1 MAENKPTVERDA
13 NGVPTSWLLVRAGPT
28 ALRKNGEE
36 YVLVLTSKDL
46 SGIVNYQR
54 TSGEK
59 IPIDSNHYLHILAQ
73 KHGIDEREALMIIP
87 SGVAAMGFG
96 TLDCRADGQELWISA
111 EWTPGAYELLKEKIF
126 RYFSPVFR
134 GLKEGPVRITS
145 VAMEN
150 EPAIKNLDALAAGAS
165 TCTNAVAT
173 LREATPKQGTGLTP
187 PAQND
192 DAACGAYL
200 QIEQPNELKHTKGS
214 KMTKKLC
221 DALKR
226 LVPGTDAAA
235 LSAEDADETKQD
247 ELAAAVDGAASLLD
261 DLKKL
266 LELADA
272 SGAAD
277 IKAAVEAM
285 LEKVKAGEA
294 AKAEADELKL
304 SAEKRERAEIY
315 AKAEAE
321 RKLTPAMKPWADSL
335 DIATLSAWYKVAPAA
350 VPGGLPAT
358 KQPEK
363 TDSVEL
369 SAEDEDAIRT
379 LDLDRA
385 AYIEAKK
392 KNFPTGNK
400 EN

>member
-1 MAENKPTVERDA
+1 MAEHKPTVERDE
-13 NGVPTSWLLVRAGPT
+13 NGVPTSWLLVRAGPVP
-28 ALRKNGEE
+28 LRKNGAD
-36 YVLVLTSKDL
+36 YVLELTSKDL
-46 SGIVNYQR
+46 SAIESYQK
-54 TSGEK
+54 SQGER

-73 KHGIDEREALMIIP
+73 KHGIEEREALMLLP

-96 TLDCRADGQELWISA
+96 SLECRADGTELWINA
-111 EWTPGAYELLKEKIF
+111 EWMPSAYELLKEKIF

-150 EPAIKNLDALAAGAS
+150 EPAIKNLASLAAGAEDKS
-165 TCTNAVAT
+165 PI
-173 LREATPKQGTGLTP
+173 E
-187 PAQND
+187 

-200 QIEQPNELKHTKGS
+200 ELETTKPNTKGRAMN
-214 KMTKKLC
+214 MTPKLR
-221 DALKR
+221 DALQR
-226 LVPGTDAAA
+226 LAPGIDTAA
-235 LSAEDADETKQD
+235 LAAEDADETKQD

-272 SGAAD
+272 AGNAE

-285 LEKVKAGEA
+285 LEKAKQGEA

-304 SAEKRERAEIY
+304 SAEKRERAEIC

-335 DIATLSAWYKVAPAA
+335 DVAALAAWYKVAPVA
-350 VPGGLPAT
+350 VPWC
-358 KQPEK
+358 
-363 TDSVEL
+363 
-369 SAEDEDAIRT
+369 I
-379 LDLDRA
+379 
-385 AYIEAKK
+385 
-392 KNFPTGNK
+392 F
-400 EN
+400 

>member
-28 ALRKNGEE
+28 HLRKNGED
-36 YVLVLTSKDL
+36 YVLELTSKEL
-46 SGIVNYQR
+46 SGIVNYQQ
-54 TSGEK
+54 TSGEP

-73 KHGIDEREALMIIP
+73 KHGVEESEALRLVP

-111 EWTPGAYELLKEKIF
+111 EWTPSAYELLKEKIF

-150 EPAIKNLDALAAGAS
+150 EPAIKNLDALAATASGADEVPCFA
-165 TCTNAVAT
+165 TARAFEETNF
-173 LREATPKQGTGLTP
+173 EP
-187 PAQND
+187 
-192 DAACGAYL
+192 
-200 QIEQPNELKHTKGS
+200 IKHTKGRS
-214 KMTKKLC
+214 MNMTQKLR
-221 DALKR
+221 DALVR

-235 LSAEDADETKQD
+235 LAAEDADETKQD
-247 ELAAAVDGAASLLD
+247 ELAEAVNGAASLLE

-266 LELADA
+266 LELAEA
-272 SGAAD
+272 AGNAD

-285 LEKVKAGEA
+285 LEKAKQGEA

-321 RKLTPAMKPWADSL
+321 RKLTPAMKPWAESL
-335 DIATLSAWYKVAPAA
+335 DITALSAWYKVAPAVVPGDLPKPPPETPEA
-350 VPGGLPAT
+350 VPLT
-358 KQPEK
+358 
-363 TDSVEL
+363 
-369 SAEDEDAIRT
+369 AEDEKAIAT
-379 LDLDRA
+379 LGLDRA
-385 AYIEAKK
+385 AYIEAKNT
-392 KNFPTGNK
+392 NFPKNEEK
-400 EN
+400 

>member
-1 MAENKPTVERDA
+1 MAENKPTPTVERDE
-13 NGVPTSWLLVRAGPT
+13 NGVPTAWLLVRAGPIP
-28 ALRKNGEE
+28 LRKNGAD
-36 YVLVLTSKDL
+36 YVLELTSKDL
-46 SGIVNYQR
+46 SAIEAYQK
-54 TSGEK
+54 SQGER

-73 KHGIDEREALMIIP
+73 KHGIEEREALQIMP

-96 TLDCRADGQELWISA
+96 SLECRADGTELWLSGV
-111 EWTPGAYELLKEKIF
+111 EWTPSAYELLKEKIF

-134 GLKEGPVRITS
+134 GLKDGPLRITS

-173 LREATPKQGTGLTP
+173 LREATPERGTGLTP

-221 DALKR
+221 DALMR
-226 LVPGTDAAA
+226 LAPGIDAAA
-235 LSAEDADETKQD
+235 LAAEDADESKQE
-247 ELAAAVDGAASLLD
+247 ELADAVNGAAGLLE

-272 SGAAD
+272 AGNAD
-277 IKAAVEAM
+277 IRAAVEAM
-285 LEKVKAGEA
+285 LEKAKQGEA

-335 DIATLSAWYKVAPAA
+335 DVAALAAWYKVASAPSGR
-350 VPGGLPAT
+350 P
-358 KQPEK
+358 
-363 TDSVEL
+363 SVRVRTSMRRFWKIG
-369 SAEDEDAIRT
+369 SA
-379 LDLDRA
+379 
-385 AYIEAKK
+385 
-392 KNFPTGNK
+392 
-400 EN
+400 

>member
-1 MAENKPTVERDA
+1 MNQHKPTVERDA

-28 ALRKNGEE
+28 PLRKNGED
-36 YVLVLTSKDL
+36 YVLELTSKDL

-59 IPIDSNHYLHILAQ
+59 IPIDSNHYLHLLAQ
-73 KHGIDEREALMIIP
+73 KHGIEETEALKIMP

-173 LREATPKQGTGLTP
+173 LREATTAGAVPVSVRLRPDTE
-187 PAQND
+187 D
-192 DAACGAYL
+192 IACGAYL
-200 QIEQPNELKHTKGS
+200 EIETTKPNTKGRS
-214 KMTKKLC
+214 NMTKKLL

-226 LVPGTDAAA
+226 LAPGIDTAA
-235 LSAEDADETKQD
+235 LAAEDADETKQD
-247 ELAAAVDGAASLLD
+247 ELAAAVDGAAGLLD

-266 LELADA
+266 LELAEAD
-272 SGAAD
+272 GAAD

-285 LEKVKAGEA
+285 LEKAKQGEA

-304 SAEKRERAEIY
+304 AAENRERAEIY

-335 DIATLSAWYKVAPAA
+335 DIATLSAWYKVAQPV
-350 VPGGLPAT
+350 VPGGLPKT
-358 KQPEK
+358 PPE
-363 TDSVEL
+363 SQGAVPL
-369 SAEDEDAIRT
+369 SAEDEKAIAT
-379 LDLDRA
+379 LGLDRA

-392 KNFPTGNK
+392 TNFPNEEK
-400 EN
+400 